1 MIINC
6 DGKEIEV
13 TGKLEEI
20 IRKRIEE
27 ADNADSLSRRIALRL
42 KTLEMTQKDLAEAS
56 GITQAAIS
64 RYMNSGRIPTGR
76 VLVRICKALEVTPNW
91 LLGWEEN

>member
-20 IRKRIEE
+20 IRKRIED
-27 ADNADSLSRRIALRL
+27 ADRADSLSKRIALRL
-42 KTLEMTQKDLAEAS
+42 KALEMTQKDLAKAS
-56 GITQAAIS
+56 GITQAAVS
-64 RYMNSGRIPTGR
+64 RYMKSDRMPTGR
-76 VLVRICKALEVTPNW
+76 VLVSICKALEVTPNW
-91 LLGWEEN
+91 LLGWEEE